1 MLQND
6 AGLGFWRPFGS
17 DIAQREGLWRSKT
30 PSGMGILQ
38 KPYQGLGGSP
48 TVPSGMGVSRKG
60 ASPPHQGWGFSKL
73 VVAAAVAVVAA
84 AAAAATAA
92 AV

>member
-1 MLQND
+1 
-6 AGLGFWRPFGS
+6 
-17 DIAQREGLWRSKT
+17 
-30 PSGMGILQ
+30 
-38 KPYQGLGGSP
+38 
-48 TVPSGMGVSRKG
+48 MGVSRKG

-73 VVAAAVAVVAA
+73 VAAAAVAVVAT